1 MKKEKTVIAITI
13 GLICFIIVYVMM
25 IQFKTVE
32 QTDIS
37 GIEFMRE
44 TELRDSLANW
54 KTKYE
59 EAQLQLEDVNN
70 KIADYEEKKESD
82 EETQKL
88 LEEDL
93 NESNMLLGKTD
104 VEGEGIILTLQDN
117 SEQTITYSNLLE
129 IINELNLAGAEAISI
144 NEERV
149 IAMTD
154 FANVGNFIIINSKRI
169 TSPYTIK
176 AIGDQTY
183 LQSALNIKGGLID
196 NYKSLGYTVKL
207 EVKNNI
213 EIKKY
218 NGEMTLKY
226 IK

>member
-1 MKKEKTVIAITI
+1 MKKDKIIISITI
-13 GLICFIIVYVMM
+13 GLICFIIVYIMM
-25 IQFKTVE
+25 IQFRTVE
-32 QTDIS
+32 ETDIS

-54 KTKYE
+54 KNKYE
-59 EAQLQLEDVNN
+59 ELQTQLEDVNK
-70 KIADYEEKKESD
+70 KILEYEEKKESD

-88 LEEDL
+88 LEDDL
-93 NESNMLLGKTD
+93 NEFNMLLGKTD
-104 VEGEGIILTLQDN
+104 VEGEGIILTLQDTD
-117 SEQTITYSNLLE
+117 ELTITYSNLLE
-129 IINELNLAGAEAISI
+129 IVNELKLAGAEAISV

-149 IAMTD
+149 ILNTD
-154 FANVGNFIIINSKRI
+154 FATVGNFVMINSKRI

-196 NYKSLGYTVKL
+196 KYKSLGYSVKF
-207 EVKNNI
+207 ESKNNI

-218 NGEMTLKY
+218 DGEMTVKY

>member
-1 MKKEKTVIAITI
+1 MKKDKIIISITI
-13 GLICFIIVYVMM
+13 GLICFIIVYIMM
-25 IQFKTVE
+25 IQFRTVE
-32 QTDIS
+32 ETDIS

-54 KTKYE
+54 KNKYE
-59 EAQLQLEDVNN
+59 ELQTQLEDVNK
-70 KIADYEEKKESD
+70 KILEYEEKKESD

-88 LEEDL
+88 LEDDL
-93 NESNMLLGKTD
+93 NEFNMLLGKTD
-104 VEGEGIILTLQDN
+104 VEGEGIILTLQDTD
-117 SEQTITYSNLLE
+117 ELTITYSNLLE
-129 IINELNLAGAEAISI
+129 IVNELKLAGAEAISV

-149 IAMTD
+149 ILNTD
-154 FANVGNFIIINSKRI
+154 FATVGNFVMINSKRI
-169 TSPYTIK
+169 TSPYIIK

-196 NYKSLGYTVKL
+196 KYKSLGYSVKF
-207 EVKNNI
+207 ESKNNI

-218 NGEMTLKY
+218 DGEMTVKY